1 LGRTAAL
8 RAASLANAL
17 WLLAAPVSALAQDTK
32 QPFDITADEVEY
44 QADRDVYIARGNV
57 RIVQQG
63 RTLTADRVI
72 FNQKTNEG
80 VAIGN
85 VVVTQGE
92 VGAVVPKPG
101 RAGHAAP
108 VAMGVAGDKLESD
121 FLQFNVD
128 SLLGV
133 VFHGRLDSPKS
144 NYKMS
149 GDEIQKTGDQTY
161 TFVNG
166 HFTTCRC
173 PNPDSREPWA
183 LTAKQADLQVDG
195 YARARNASFEV
206 LGIPIIWWPY
216 VFYPLKRERETGFLF
231 PDFGSTKQSG
241 YYVSLPFFWAARDNV
256 NVMLRPEWEEKRGF
270 KPSVDTEYVFGQRG
284 AGELYGTFINDQ
296 DISSSNPKT
305 PFSPDRWA
313 ASWKHLQDLPFGAW
327 LGVDAKALSDNLY
340 TLDFRDFVR
349 YFPDEFL
356 QSFAFAGDQF
366 GDAKRFALTGGVA
379 LADDL
384 QNQTDRNRTPM
395 LEQRLPDV
403 QFDAMPQPIDALPG
417 VVASSGVE
425 YTHFAHLGSPS
436 QRHLPRRELVDDQW
450 YDTGADGIPDGRE
463 RDSNGVTVTF
473 DANRDNGITEING
486 RFNEGELLADQ
497 GHRLL
502 LQPRVAYPI
511 RIADLFEVYPEVGY
525 YGTFYDTDLQG
536 AASRSLFTGRL
547 DLSTEFR
554 GPIDLPF
561 GLGTASHRIVP
572 FVTWVGVSNAGQN
585 GNPLFVPP
593 TAVPQDRLREID
605 VDNVT
610 LDTGDRIQEANNVV
624 FGVRNRLFK
633 LDDSSLLGEVLV
645 SAEYR
650 AAQHDWGPAV
660 LQGTTQL
667 PAGLSLRFQSVYQVN
682 KNEFTDG
689 LAELGWQHPFGHA
702 FSIGYRYL
710 TDIPKLFEDFAFKD
724 DRYQRFDPSFSR
736 VNQISGNVRLQ
747 LTRQWAVTYLG
758 SYSFE
763 NSFSLSH
770 RFGLEYLSRCRCWAA
785 RLEIDD
791 TVVRGFQWH
800 LQYRLLG
807 LGDDAA
813 HPFSG
818 RGSHVTNSSG
828 KSYSLF

>member
-32 QPFDITADEVEY
+32 QPFDVTADEVEY

-57 RIVQQG
+57 KVVQQG

-80 VAIGN
+80 VAIGH
-85 VVVTQGE
+85 VVVIQGE
-92 VGAVVPKPG
+92 AGAAVPKPA
-101 RAGHAAP
+101 RPGHAAP
-108 VAMGVAGDKLESD
+108 VAVGVEGDKLESD

-161 TFVNG
+161 SFVNG

-173 PNPDSREPWA
+173 PKPDAREPWA
-183 LTAKQADLQVDG
+183 LTAKQADLEVDG
-195 YARARNASFEV
+195 YARARNASFQV
-206 LGIPIIWWPY
+206 LGVPILWWPY
-216 VFYPLKRERETGFLF
+216 VFYPLKRDRETGFLF
-231 PDFGSTKQSG
+231 PDFGSTKQAG

-270 KPSVDTEYVFGQRG
+270 KPSVDVEYVFGQRG

-305 PFSPDRWA
+305 PFSPERWG
-313 ASWKHLQDLPFGAW
+313 ASWKQLQDLPLGGW
-327 LGVDAKALSDNLY
+327 LGVDAAALSDNLY
-340 TLDFRDFVR
+340 TLDYRDFVR
-349 YFPDEFL
+349 HFPDEFL
-356 QSFAFAGDQF
+356 ESTAFAGDQF
-366 GDAKRFALTGGVA
+366 GDAKRFSATGSVA

-384 QNQTDRNRTPM
+384 QNQTDRKRTPM

-403 QFDAMPQPIDALPG
+403 QLDAMPQPIDALSG

-436 QRHLPRRELVDDQW
+436 QLHLPRRELVDDQW

-463 RDSNGVTVTF
+463 RDVNGVTVAF
-473 DANRDNGITEING
+473 DANRDNAITEING

-502 LQPRVAYPI
+502 VQPRLAYPL

-525 YGTFYDTDLQG
+525 SGTFYDTDLQG
-536 AASRSLFTGRL
+536 GASRSLFTGRL

-554 GPIDLPF
+554 GPLPLPF
-561 GLGTASHRIVP
+561 GLGIASHRIVP

-593 TAVPQDRLREID
+593 TAVPQDRLRELD

-610 LDTGDRIQEANNVV
+610 LDPGDRIQEANNVV
-624 FGVRNRLFK
+624 FGVQNRLFR
-633 LDDSSLLGEVLV
+633 LDDSSLLAEVLV

-650 AAQHDWGPAV
+650 AAQHEWGPAV
-660 LQGTTQL
+660 LQGSTQL
-667 PAGLSLRFQSVYQVN
+667 PAGLNLRFQSVYQVD

-702 FSIGYRYL
+702 FSVGYRYL

-724 DRYQRFDPSFSR
+724 ERYERFDPSFSR
-736 VNQISGNVRLQ
+736 VNQIYGNVRVQ
-747 LTRQWAVTYLG
+747 LTRQWAATYLG

-785 RLEIDD
+785 RLEVDD

-807 LGDDAA
+807 IGDDAA

-818 RGSHVTNSSG
+818 RGSHLTNSSG
-828 KSYSLF
+828 KSTNLF